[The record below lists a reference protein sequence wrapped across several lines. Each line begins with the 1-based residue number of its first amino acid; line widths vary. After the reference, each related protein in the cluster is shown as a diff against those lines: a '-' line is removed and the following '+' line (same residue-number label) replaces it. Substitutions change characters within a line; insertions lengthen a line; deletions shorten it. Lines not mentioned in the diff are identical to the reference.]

1 MDSANQ
7 NLDKIGEA
15 QLNQILLLKVTME
28 LVPKLI
34 EALNGADSGKLKKMK
49 LVLHTLYK
57 MSIILTCK
65 YFKQ

>member
-49 LVLHTLYK
+49 LVLHTLLIDVHNFD
-57 MSIILTCK
+57 MQI
-65 YFKQ
+65 F